1 MEDNTHFLL
10 EETVLSNT
18 SRILTYLIAI
28 LYAILGIL
36 LFLLGGQLAPV
47 FAWKVTPFMAATM
60 GGWCIGNAWS
70 AFFTAR
76 RWDWKLVYPSLIY
89 LWVFGVSELAVLL
102 AFRANLVLQHPIA
115 WLYLVTISLNAFAAL
130 LGVYEWFRI
139 RPARETFGSPAGPF
153 HYVLISIFVLIVA
166 TLALYGLY
174 ARVGDVGTNGGVFPE
189 VMSLFT
195 LRAFAVFYLSL
206 CTSAAVLLRERNL
219 PTMLHYGFSSYLL
232 VLAITAAIFMYFDLF
247 DFSTHPGQ
255 LIYVGAYFLIGIPL
269 TLTIIREGTGL
280 RQA

>member
-1 MEDNTHFLL
+1 
-10 EETVLSNT
+10 VLSKA
-18 SRILTYLIAI
+18 SRMLTYFTSI
-28 LYAILGIL
+28 LYTILGIL
-36 LFLLGGQLAPV
+36 LFFLSEQLAPV
-47 FAWKVTPFMAATM
+47 FAWKVTPFMGATM

-102 AFRANLVLQHPIA
+102 AFREKIVLQHPIA
-115 WLYLVTISLNAFAAL
+115 WLYLLTISLNAFAAL
-130 LGVYEWFRI
+130 LGVYEWFRH
-139 RPARETFGSPAGPF
+139 RPAYETFGPPAKPF
-153 HYVLISIFVLIVA
+153 HYLLISAFVLIVA
-166 TLALYGLY
+166 ALALYGLY
-174 ARVGDVGTNGGVFPE
+174 AQVGDVGTNGGVFPE

-206 CTSAAVLLRERNL
+206 CISAAVLLREYNL
-219 PTMLHYGFSSYLL
+219 STMLHYGFSSYLL
-232 VLAITAAIFMYFDLF
+232 VLAITAAIFMYFNLF

-280 RQA
+280 RQT

>member
-1 MEDNTHFLL
+1 MTSKISL
-10 EETVLSNT
+10 ENFMLSNL
-18 SRILTYLIAI
+18 SRWLTYLLAI
-28 LYAILGIL
+28 LYALLGFL
-36 LFLLGGQLAPV
+36 LFFFSESLAPV

-70 AFFTAR
+70 AFFSAR
-76 RWDWKLVYPSLIY
+76 RWDWKLVYMALVY
-89 LWVFGVSELAVLL
+89 LWIFGITELAVLI
-102 AFRANLVLQHPIA
+102 AFRDKLVLQHPIA
-115 WLYLVTISLNAFAAL
+115 WLYFITICVNALAAIV
-130 LGVYEWFRI
+130 GVYDWLRLKPV
-139 RPARETFGSPAGPF
+139 RTSFGPQAGTF
-153 HYVLISIFVLIVA
+153 HYVLISGFVLIVA
-166 TLALYGLY
+166 MLAIYGLY
-174 ARVGDVGTNGGVFPE
+174 AQVGDVGTNGGVFPE
-189 VMSLFT
+189 IMSLFT

-206 CTSAAVLLRERNL
+206 CTSAAVPLRERNL